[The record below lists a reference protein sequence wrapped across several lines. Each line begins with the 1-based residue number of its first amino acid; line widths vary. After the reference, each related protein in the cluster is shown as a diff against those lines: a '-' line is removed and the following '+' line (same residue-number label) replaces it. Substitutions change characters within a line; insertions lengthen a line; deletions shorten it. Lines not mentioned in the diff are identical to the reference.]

1 MLTWL
6 LLAGGIAL
14 LVFSGKILVDG
25 ASRIATHFNV
35 PPAIIGLTL
44 VAFGTSLPE
53 LAVNVSAV
61 TSGSP
66 DLALGNVFGSNIANI
81 GLVLGITVAIT
92 SLHVEGDI
100 MRREIPLL
108 LMVSAIAVVL
118 ALDGLLRGV
127 APTIDRGDAVVLL
140 LLFLMF
146 IYINLTNILA
156 DKLDD
161 PLLTQATGRAPTPSQ
176 SRHLWY
182 VLAGI
187 PGLWLGGELTVSAAT
202 TLARGFGV
210 SETIIGLTVV
220 SVGTSLPELVTS
232 VTAALKKQSDL
243 AIGNVIGSNLV
254 NTLLVIPVS
263 AMIQPLK
270 INPGALLDIW
280 TSLLFTVVMGIFAF
294 SASLRLSRVEG
305 WLLLAGY
312 FYYLIWRASAF

>member
-1 MLTWL
+1 MLNLL
-6 LLAGGIAL
+6 LLAGGITL
-14 LVFSGKILVDG
+14 LVFSGKLLVDG
-25 ASRIATHFNV
+25 ASQIAMRFKV

-61 TSGSP
+61 SSGSP

-81 GLVLGITVAIT
+81 GLVLGITVAIQG
-92 SLHVEGDI
+92 LRVEGNI

-118 ALDGLLRGV
+118 ALDGMLRGG
-127 APTIDRGDAVVLL
+127 APQIDRSDAVVLL

-146 IYINLTNILA
+146 IYINLSNILA
-156 DKLDD
+156 DQPDD
-161 PLLTQATGRAPTPSQ
+161 PLLTQAIGRAPDATQ
-176 SRHLWY
+176 SRHVLY

-187 PGLWLGGELTVSAAT
+187 PGLWLGGEITVSAAT
-202 TLARGFGV
+202 TLARGVGI
-210 SETIIGLTVV
+210 SEAVIGLTVV
-220 SVGTSLPELVTS
+220 SLGTSLPELVTS
-232 VTAALKKQSDL
+232 VTAALKKQTDL

-263 AMIQPLK
+263 AMIAPLT
-270 INPGALLDIW
+270 INPGSLLDIW

-294 SASLRLSRVEG
+294 SARLRLSRVEG

-312 FYYLIWRASAF
+312 IYYITWRASAF